1 MIGAHG
7 TIRVSQLENDFKK
20 SEIYKKRAQY
30 DGSQSV
36 SKVIEKRRRK
46 MESVQSQYK
55 EDLKVIDNRGS
66 KDDVSVSFKG
76 R

>member
-1 MIGAHG
+1 
-7 TIRVSQLENDFKK
+7 LESDFKK